1 MHMPAS
7 NLASA
12 PSAVVLA
19 SGRTS
24 VATRRLIGTAVAI
37 CSAGLLALAAY
48 LQPSA
53 TGLGTHAQLTRVQCG
68 WIVLMDT
75 PCPTCGMTTAF
86 AHAADGHL
94 LAALAAQPL
103 GALLAVATAMAL
115 LIGVYVAATGS
126 RVGAMFGRLWG
137 PRAAWV
143 LGGLV
148 VSAWIYKIII
158 YKGLLQ

>member
-7 NLASA
+7 ILASS

-24 VATRRLIGTAVAI
+24 ETTRRLIGTVVAI
-37 CSAGLLALAAY
+37 CSAGILALAAY
-48 LQPSA
+48 LQPSD

-126 RVGAMFGRLWG
+126 RVAAMFGRLWG
-137 PRAAWV
+137 PRAAWA

-148 VSAWIYKIII
+148 VSAWTYKIII
-158 YKGLLQ
+158 YKGLLE